1 MALIRCDF
9 FSEVLKLSTS
19 MTVILPENN
28 KSQIGMENKAFNNKH
43 QTLFLLH
50 GLSDDHTIWTR
61 RTSIERYVAS
71 LGLAVVMPQV
81 DHSFYTDMEYGKQY
95 WTFLTEELPT

>member
-1 MALIRCDF
+1 MN
-9 FSEVLKLSTS
+9 
-19 MTVILPENN
+19 VILPEQT
-28 KSQIGMENKAFNNKH
+28 SGQIGMENKQFSGKH

-50 GLSDDHTIWTR
+50 GLSDDHTIWSR

-81 DHSFYTDMEYGKQY
+81 GRSFYTDMAYGNDYRMFLCDEWTIVVRFLFPLYVYLSQY
-95 WTFLTEELPT
+95 VVL